1 MAASVAE
8 LTNEL
13 STLRG
18 QLFELDAELKQKNDL
33 IAQLKD
39 ALHAALHR
47 QFGTSSEQIPAEQAR
62 LFDEADAH
70 DTQDANDA
78 PSSEDI
84 AVAGHT
90 RRRRGRV
97 ALPEDLPRVE
107 VIHDLEDHEKV
118 CTEHGCALDPMGEVI
133 SEQLEFIPASVL
145 VRRHIQRKYTCPHCT
160 GGVVTAK
167 KPPQPI
173 PKSIATPSLL
183 AWIIVSKY
191 ADALPLY
198 RQTTIFER
206 LGIDLDRTTLANWMM
221 ACGELVQ
228 PLINLLAER
237 QRASPLL
244 HMDETTVQVLA
255 EPGRAPS
262 AKSYMWIT
270 ASGPPDAGTMLFHY
284 APSRSAATAQ
294 GLIGDFAGALM
305 VDGYEGYQPVC
316 DAANL
321 TRLGCWAHARRRFV
335 EAKRTQPK
343 GKTGAADQ
351 GLAWIGK
358 LYLLERQNAEAT
370 PEARHTAR
378 QSYALPILEQLRT
391 WLDKQLPR
399 TAPKT
404 ALGKA
409 LHYLDSQWSR
419 LIRYTEDGIYPIDN
433 NRAENAVRPFVVGR
447 KNWLFSQS
455 QSGCRASANLYSLIE
470 TAKAH
475 DIEPMQYLLHILER
489 LPSAQSVDDIEALL
503 PHNVKDA
510 V

>member
-284 APSRSAATAQ
+284 
-294 GLIGDFAGALM
+294 GA
-305 VDGYEGYQPVC
+305 VTQCRHGSGS
-316 DAANL
+316 
-321 TRLGCWAHARRRFV
+321 HRRFC
-335 EAKRTQPK
+335 R
-343 GKTGAADQ
+343 GAD
-351 GLAWIGK
+351 GG
-358 LYLLERQNAEAT
+358 
-370 PEARHTAR
+370 
-378 QSYALPILEQLRT
+378 
-391 WLDKQLPR
+391 
-399 TAPKT
+399 
-404 ALGKA
+404 
-409 LHYLDSQWSR
+409 R
-419 LIRYTEDGIYPIDN
+419 LWGVSTR
-433 NRAENAVRPFVVGR
+433 VR
-447 KNWLFSQS
+447 
-455 QSGCRASANLYSLIE
+455 CR
-470 TAKAH
+470 
-475 DIEPMQYLLHILER
+475 
-489 LPSAQSVDDIEALL
+489 
-503 PHNVKDA
+503 
-510 V
+510 

>member
-8 LTNEL
+8 LTDEL

-18 QLFELDAELKQKNDL
+18 QLSDRDAELKQKNDL

-97 ALPEDLPRVE
+97 ALPEDLPRVD

-118 CTEHGCALDPMGEVI
+118 CTEHGCGLDPMGEVT
-133 SEQLEFIPASVL
+133 SEQLEFIPATIQVI
-145 VRRHIQRKYTCPHCT
+145 RHIQRTYTCRECMGH
-160 GGVVTAK
+160 VVTAK

-206 LGIDLDRTTLANWMM
+206 LGINLDRTTLANWMM

-237 QRASPLL
+237 QRASPVL

-255 EPGRAPS
+255 EPDRPATS
-262 AKSYMWIT
+262 KSYMWVT
-270 ASGPPDAGTMLFHY
+270 ASGPPDAGTVLFHY

-294 GLIGDFAGALM
+294 SLLGDFTGALM
-305 VDGYEGYQPVC
+305 VDGYEGYRPVC
-316 DAANL
+316 DAARL
-321 TRLGCWAHARRRFV
+321 IRLGCWAHARRRFV

-351 GLAWIGK
+351 ALAWIGK
-358 LYLLERQNAEAT
+358 LYLLERKYADT
-370 PEARHTAR
+370 SPESRYQAR
-378 QSYALPILEQLRT
+378 QADALPILEQLRS

-409 LHYLDSQWSR
+409 LHYLDTQWSR
-419 LIRYTEDGIYPIDN
+419 LVRYTEDGIYPIDN

-455 QSGCRASANLYSLIE
+455 QRGCRASANLYSLIE

-475 DIEPMQYLLHILER
+475 GIEPMQYLLYILER
-489 LPSAQSVDDIEALL
+489 LPSSETVDDVEALL
-503 PHNVKDA
+503 PHNVKG
-510 V
+510 VV